1 VSLANRMALASER
14 VTARTIEAGE
24 FPELSRRYGV
34 QGVPR
39 TVVNRQG
46 AFVGALPEP
55 HFVASVLQLAGVE
68 LEPPDPDQAQGPP
81 DR

>member
-1 VSLANRMALASER
+1 MALASER
-14 VTARTIEAGE
+14 VTARTIEAEE

-39 TVVNRQG
+39 TVVNRRE

-55 HFVASVLQLAGVE
+55 HFVTAVLQLAGVDP
-68 LEPPDPDQAQGPP
+68 EPPGPDQDHGHAG
-81 DR
+81 